1 MEAQEILATLQ
12 QRGATVR
19 ALQDGRLEVAPRRV
33 LDDELRAAIRSH
45 KRELLAELP
54 QYGESAEAPALGSGV
69 PAAVLVDS
77 PRYGEVWVVATDAE
91 VAAAIRLE
99 EKHRDQPRPVLMAS
113 DVSRLQGKSP
123 EAITAVLNVVTVF
136 PGARVLH

>member
-54 QYGESAEAPALGSGV
+54 QCGDSSEAAALESGV
-69 PAAVLVDS
+69 PAAFLVDS
-77 PRYGEVWVVATDAE
+77 PRYGGVWVATDSG
-91 VAAAIRLE
+91 VAAAIRVE
-99 EKHRDQPRPVLMAS
+99 EQHRDQPRPVVMLDDMAHLGS
-113 DVSRLQGKSP
+113 KP
-123 EAITAVLNVVTVF
+123 EKAIRGALEVIRAF
-136 PGARVLH
+136 PGARIVH